1 MDDKGKVL
9 YNKIVKECK
18 GYYQTLYN
26 KKKNKT
32 KQTAQDQS
40 IFKNLFLVRDIIK
53 NTKEKKSELNRSRK
67 SF

>member
-26 KKKNKT
+26 KKKT
-32 KQTAQDQS
+32 KQNKQHKT
-40 IFKNLFLVRDIIK
+40 NPFLR
-53 NTKEKKSELNRSRK
+53 TYS
-67 SF
+67 